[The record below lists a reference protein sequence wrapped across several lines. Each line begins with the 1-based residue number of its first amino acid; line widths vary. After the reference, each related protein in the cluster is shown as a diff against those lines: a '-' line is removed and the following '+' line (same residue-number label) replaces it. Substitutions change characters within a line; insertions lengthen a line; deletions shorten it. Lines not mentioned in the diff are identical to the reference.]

1 MNPWMKIAIN
11 DALKGIHN
19 NDGGPFG
26 AVIVKQGTLIS
37 AAHNEVLK
45 TKDPSAHAEIVA
57 IRKATTQLNSPH
69 LNDCDLYTT
78 CEPCPMCWGSI
89 YWARLSTIYYGC
101 THRDAEKL
109 GFMDTHM
116 HNVFN
121 IQHPPTHRIIQI
133 EHKECLN
140 VFKQWETM
148 SNQQLY

>member
-1 MNPWMKIAIN
+1 MKIAIN
-11 DALKGIHN
+11 EALKGIHN

-69 LNDCDLYTT
+69 LNDCELYTT

-89 YWARLSTIYYGC
+89 YWA
-101 THRDAEKL
+101 
-109 GFMDTHM
+109 
-116 HNVFN
+116 
-121 IQHPPTHRIIQI
+121 
-133 EHKECLN
+133 
-140 VFKQWETM
+140 
-148 SNQQLY
+148 

>member
-19 NDGGPFG
+19 NEGGPFG

-37 AAHNEVLK
+37 TAHNEVLK
-45 TKDPSAHAEIVA
+45 TKDPSAHAEIIA

-69 LNDCDLYTT
+69 LNDCELYTT

-101 THRDAEKL
+101 THHDAGKL
-109 GFMDTHM
+109 GFIDNHM
-116 HNVFN
+116 HTVFN
-121 IQHPPTHRIIQI
+121 IQHPKTHHIIQI
-133 EHKECLN
+133 DHKECLQ

-148 SNQQLY
+148 DNQHLY